1 MHDRLVISQH
11 LCFYLYGIRGEIRCL
26 YTSVGNLFLGE
37 RVSKAQLHKKK
48 YLAMRGNSSNKSSV
62 KKILVIK
69 IIVMLRKVLTKKFIT
84 TKTFHDRRAAG
95 ENT

>member
-11 LCFYLYGIRGEIRCL
+11 LRFYLYGIRGEISCL

-37 RVSKAQLHKKK
+37 RVSKVQLDKKK
-48 YLAMRGNSSNKSSV
+48 NYLAMRSNSNKSSV
-62 KKILVIK
+62 NKIIVIK
-69 IIVMLRKVLTKKFIT
+69 IIVMLRKVLTKNFIT

>member
-11 LCFYLYGIRGEIRCL
+11 LRFYLYGIRGEISCL

-37 RVSKAQLHKKK
+37 RVSKAQLDKKN

-62 KKILVIK
+62 NKIIVIK
-69 IIVMLRKVLTKKFIT
+69 IIVMLRKVLTKNLIT